1 MNPEVKEPR
10 TRFVGHVER
19 IRKNTPIVPFS
30 SPLGIAPV
38 QSLQNQVALV
48 TGGGRG
54 IGAAT
59 AEALARKGAHAIVVS
74 RTETELSAAVARLH
88 AANLSASA
96 LVLDVADEAAVEA
109 AFSAITT
116 EFGRLDILVNNAA
129 TLLSGAFAEMA
140 LSDWDRVMAVNLR
153 GAMLCA
159 LQAFRLMRE
168 QPSGGAIVNVSS
180 LGGVPGTEK
189 FPGYAAYTVS
199 KFALTGLTEA
209 LAVEGKDY
217 NIRINGVAPGAVDT
231 AMLRRAAPYL
241 RTRTSPADVAKV
253 IAFLCDPTESG
264 CMTGATLIINSNL

>member
-1 MNPEVKEPR
+1 MK
-10 TRFVGHVER
+10 
-19 IRKNTPIVPFS
+19 
-30 SPLGIAPV
+30 
-38 QSLQNQVALV
+38 SLQNQIALI

-59 AEALARKGAHAIVVS
+59 AEALARKGAHAIVAS
-74 RTETELSAAVARLH
+74 RTEAELSATVAQLH
-88 AANLSASA
+88 VTGLSASA

-109 AFSAITT
+109 AFATIAA

-129 TLLSGAFAEMA
+129 TLSSGSFAEMA
-140 LSDWDRVMAVNLR
+140 PSDWDRVMAVNLR

-159 LQAFRLMRE
+159 LRAFRLMRE
-168 QPSGGAIVNVSS
+168 ERGGAIVNVSS

-209 LAVEGKDY
+209 LAAEGRDRG
-217 NIRINGVAPGAVDT
+217 IRVNGVAPGAVDT
-231 AMLRRAAPYL
+231 AMLRQAAPHL

-253 IAFLCDPTESG
+253 IAFLCDSTESG
-264 CMTGATLIINSNL
+264 CMTGATLVINCNL